1 MPDKPKPDL
10 EKLWKRVGLALFVL
24 AIFVV
29 AGPQIIDLFFPDFR

>member
-10 EKLWKRVGLALFVL
+10 EKLWRRVGLALFVL
-24 AIFVV
+24 AIIVV

>member
-10 EKLWKRVGLALFVL
+10 EKLWKRVGLALFIL
-24 AIFVV
+24 AIIVV